1 MHRLRHFALHVLLL
15 VIAHA
20 PLPSAA
26 VDTLRPG
33 QALAGWKKLVSAN
46 GKFALGFFQLQPG
59 SSYYLGIWFD
69 EVPVLTPVW
78 TANRDNP
85 VSNST
90 SPELTISG
98 DGNMAVVLAESGTTT
113 VWSTSTEANATSND
127 TVAVLLDS
135 GNLVLRSSS
144 NSSLVFWESFDYP
157 TDTQLPGVKIGWDKV
172 TGLDRRL
179 VSRKN
184 SVDLSSGLY
193 SSTMGH
199 DGVARMLWNSSAVYW
214 SSTWTGGFFSAIPEM
229 SAGSPLANFTFVDNA
244 REVYFTYNI
253 FDESTVIRTTL
264 HVSGRNQ
271 VRVWTG
277 QDWMTVNNQPAHQC
291 DAYAVCGPFTVCT
304 DSASDADPSCDCM
317 RGFSVR
323 SPAEWA
329 VKDRTGGCVRNT
341 PLNCA
346 ADGRNR
352 TGVPADKFYSMPGV
366 RLPQNGRQSMPNASS
381 AIECAQACLSSNC
394 SCTAYSY
401 GGEDGCSLWHGELVN
416 VAADGNEGMIYLRLA
431 AKELESGKGNRIA
444 MVAGVAALV
453 LVLVVVVVICSR
465 RNNGKWWSRPIADSD
480 KGGSV
485 VGIAT
490 FKYADLQDATKKFS
504 EKLGAGGFGCVFKGR
519 LAGDS
524 TDIAV
529 KRLDGALGNVQGEK
543 QFRAEVNS
551 VGFIQHINLVKLI
564 GFCCEGDRSLLVYE
578 HMPNGSLDSHLFQ
591 SCRRRAALD
600 WSTRYQIA
608 LGVARGL
615 GYLHHGCRDCII
627 HCDIKPQN
635 ILLDASFAPKIA
647 DFGMAKFL
655 GREFSRVV
663 TTMRGT
669 VGYLAPE
676 WISGTPVTPKVDVY
690 SYGMVLLELVSG
702 KRNYVEHSS
711 SRAEGQ
717 GDYLPV
723 QAAHKLL
730 HGDVLS
736 VVDAD
741 LQGELN
747 VEEAER
753 VCRVA
758 CWCIQD
764 LESDRPTMIEVV
776 QFLEGICQVEIP
788 PMPRLLTAI
797 AGSGS
802 HQTRVSSL

>member
-69 EVPVLTPVW
+69 KVPVLTPVW

-113 VWSTSTEANATSND
+113 TVWSTSTQANATSND

-291 DAYAVCGPFTVCT
+291 DVYAVCGPFTVCT

-317 RGFSVR
+317 RGSPYGRRR
-323 SPAEWA
+323 SGRS
-329 VKDRTGGCVRNT
+329 RTGQAGASETLRSTVLPTVGTGQVCQLTSSTPCQALGCPRMVAR
-341 PLNCA
+341 PC
-346 ADGRNR
+346 R
-352 TGVPADKFYSMPGV
+352 TRRARS
-366 RLPQNGRQSMPNASS
+366 NAR
-381 AIECAQACLSSNC
+381 
-394 SCTAYSY
+394 
-401 GGEDGCSLWHGELVN
+401 
-416 VAADGNEGMIYLRLA
+416 RLA
-431 AKELESGKGNRIA
+431 
-444 MVAGVAALV
+444 
-453 LVLVVVVVICSR
+453 
-465 RNNGKWWSRPIADSD
+465 
-480 KGGSV
+480 
-485 VGIAT
+485 
-490 FKYADLQDATKKFS
+490 
-504 EKLGAGGFGCVFKGR
+504 
-519 LAGDS
+519 
-524 TDIAV
+524 
-529 KRLDGALGNVQGEK
+529 
-543 QFRAEVNS
+543 
-551 VGFIQHINLVKLI
+551 
-564 GFCCEGDRSLLVYE
+564 
-578 HMPNGSLDSHLFQ
+578 
-591 SCRRRAALD
+591 
-600 WSTRYQIA
+600 
-608 LGVARGL
+608 
-615 GYLHHGCRDCII
+615 
-627 HCDIKPQN
+627 
-635 ILLDASFAPKIA
+635 
-647 DFGMAKFL
+647 
-655 GREFSRVV
+655 
-663 TTMRGT
+663 
-669 VGYLAPE
+669 
-676 WISGTPVTPKVDVY
+676 
-690 SYGMVLLELVSG
+690 
-702 KRNYVEHSS
+702 
-711 SRAEGQ
+711 
-717 GDYLPV
+717 
-723 QAAHKLL
+723 
-730 HGDVLS
+730 
-736 VVDAD
+736 
-741 LQGELN
+741 
-747 VEEAER
+747 
-753 VCRVA
+753 
-758 CWCIQD
+758 
-764 LESDRPTMIEVV
+764 
-776 QFLEGICQVEIP
+776 
-788 PMPRLLTAI
+788 
-797 AGSGS
+797 
-802 HQTRVSSL
+802 